1 MSGDGRKLVMTS
13 IAIVVTVAVLPTAL
27 LLGPFFGRGSTSRL
41 AAVLT
46 FVGVL
51 VGASVSLIGYV
62 LNHRTERRL
71 GQEQEEQ
78 RRQLKLEAAMRAGQ
92 LVSPT
97 ESGPAHPAALASGL
111 LALTKLDY
119 ADLAVALL
127 VDLWSADENE
137 GKISDETAILV
148 IDAALRST
156 SSSAQLVAAELLCRN
171 AERLDACQ
179 SLHWPSSVDGCW
191 IPSFSPRTKL
201 LIVEALV
208 RMTKTSP
215 AEEGALRS
223 VAVRLYGIWRDD
235 PDDRVQ
241 GCIGK
246 LIGKI
251 VERLRDFHYGDFV
264 HGSQMVTIDDLDRAA
279 RSASENPDGYL
290 AKLTDDLGEHLCAWA
305 ASCGPQTLRPGA
317 LSTAAM

>member
-1 MSGDGRKLVMTS
+1 MSGEGRKLVMAS
-13 IAIVVTVAVLPTAL
+13 IGIVVVVALLPAVL
-27 LLGPFFGRGSTSRL
+27 LLGPIFGSGSASRL

-46 FVGVL
+46 FLGVL

-62 LNHRTERRL
+62 LNHRTEQRL
-71 GQEQEEQ
+71 GQQQEEQ
-78 RRQLKLEAAMRAGQ
+78 QRQLRLDAAMRAGQ

-111 LALTKLDY
+111 LALTELDH

-127 VDLWSADENE
+127 VDLWSDDEGE

-148 IDAALRST
+148 IDAALSSA
-156 SSSAQLVAAELLCRN
+156 SSSAQLVAAELLCRH

-191 IPSFSPRTKL
+191 ISSFSPRTKL

-223 VAVRLYGIWRDD
+223 VAVRLFGIWRED
-235 PDDRVQ
+235 PDERVK
-241 GCIGK
+241 GCVGK
-246 LIGKI
+246 LMKTLL
-251 VERLRDFHYGDFV
+251 ERLRHFHYTDFA
-264 HGSQMVTIDDLDRAA
+264 HGSHIVTINDFERAA
-279 RSASENPDGYL
+279 KSAAQNPDGYL
-290 AKLTDDLGEHLCAWA
+290 AKLSDDLGEHLRAWA
-305 ASCGPQTLRPGA
+305 ESCQPQSPRPGS

>member
-1 MSGDGRKLVMTS
+1 MSGDARKLVITS
-13 IAIVVTVAVLPTAL
+13 IAIVVIVAALPASL
-27 LLGPFFGRGSTSRL
+27 LLSPIFGSGSTSRL
-41 AAVLT
+41 TAVLT
-46 FVGVL
+46 FIGVL

-71 GQEQEEQ
+71 VQEQEEQ
-78 RRQLKLEAAMRAGQ
+78 RRQLRLDAAMRAGQ

-97 ESGPAHPAALASGL
+97 DSGPAHPAALASGL
-111 LALTKLDY
+111 LALTQLDY

-127 VDLWSADENE
+127 VDLWSDAENE
-137 GKISDETAILV
+137 GRISDETAILV

-179 SLHWPSSVDGCW
+179 SLHWPNSVDGCW

-235 PDDRVQ
+235 PDERVQ

-251 VERLRDFHYGDFV
+251 VERLRDFHYRDFA

-279 RSASENPDGYL
+279 KSASENPDGYL
-290 AKLTDDLGEHLCAWA
+290 AKLSDDLGEHLSEWA
-305 ASCGPQTLRPGA
+305 VSCRPQPLRPGS